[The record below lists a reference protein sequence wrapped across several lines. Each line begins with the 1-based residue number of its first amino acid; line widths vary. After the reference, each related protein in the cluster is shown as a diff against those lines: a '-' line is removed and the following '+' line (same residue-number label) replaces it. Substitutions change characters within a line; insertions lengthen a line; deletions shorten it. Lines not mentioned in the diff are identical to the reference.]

1 MNVATTAGSGATVSR
16 PRAAL
21 DPRGGDDPLLNHP
34 FTINNRGEEKPS

>member
-1 MNVATTAGSGATVSR
+1 MNVAATAGSRVAVSR

-21 DPRGGDDPLLNHP
+21 DPRGGDDPLPSHS